1 MKTLTKILSLSLL
14 IAISSCKKDD
24 DTLNVT
30 NEDVAGIWSLTDVS
44 CTDGTTTTTVD
55 GAPPISGT
63 FTVTGKNYN
72 LTVTFNADGTYES
85 EGSYTAVVTVKVQGI
100 TDVQESDS
108 GFFEG
113 TGTWSVSGNTLTS
126 NDGATTSTAT
136 IEELTDTKM
145 VVSVKVDV
153 TQEPIPGYSTT
164 SKGTYRFTLTK

>member
-1 MKTLTKILSLSLL
+1 MKKLAKISSLL
-14 IAISSCKKDD
+14 LLILIASCKKDN
-24 DTLNVT
+24 DTINV
-30 NEDVAGIWSLTDVS
+30 NQEDVEGTWNLTDVS

-85 EGSYTAVVTVKVQGI
+85 QGSYTAVVTVKVQGI

-113 TGTWSVSGNTLTS
+113 TGTWSVSGNTLTA
-126 NDGATTSTAT
+126 NDGATTSTST

-145 VVSVKVDV
+145 VIALKVDV

-164 SKGTYRFTLTK
+164 SKGTYRFTLNK